1 MLAAAAAATTT
12 RNARAAQRL
21 AGLGAAAKRPREGRR
36 LAGAAARAFSSAGF
50 PEHVRIVEVGPR
62 DGLQNEKTIIP
73 TDVKV
78 EFIDRLSRTG
88 LQTVE
93 ATSFV
98 SPDYVPQMGDHR
110 QVMERISRQE
120 GVSYPV
126 LTPNMKGF
134 LGALESKAE
143 EVAVFAAASEA
154 FSKKNLNCTIEKSL
168 DRFKPVCEEA
178 QRQGIRVR
186 GYVSCVLGCPYEG
199 YIAPAKVVE
208 VCERL
213 IDLGCYEVSL
223 GDTIGIGTAGSTQV
237 LLTEVLKHVPREKVA
252 VHFHDTYG
260 QALANIFVAL
270 QNGISVVDSSVG
282 GLGGCP
288 FAKGATGNV
297 ATEDVVY
304 MLHGLGISTGIDL
317 EQLAEVG
324 DYISQYLGRANHARA
339 GRAMLTKGQFAPL
352 VAP

>member
-1 MLAAAAAATTT
+1 MSFATGLQML
-12 RNARAAQRL
+12 
-21 AGLGAAAKRPREGRR
+21 KRPRHLAIAGRG
-36 LAGAAARAFSSAGF
+36 LATSAGF
-50 PEHVRIVEVGPR
+50 PQHVRIVEVGPR

-78 EFIDRLSRTG
+78 DFIDRLTNTG

-110 QVMERISRQE
+110 QVMERISRKP

-134 LGALESKAE
+134 MGALEAKAE

-154 FSKKNLNCTIEKSL
+154 FSKKNLNCDIAKSL
-168 DRFKPVCEEA
+168 ERFKPVCEEA
-178 QRQGIRVR
+178 QKHGIRVR

-199 YIAPAKVVE
+199 YISPEKVLE
-208 VCERL
+208 VSQRL
-213 IDLGCYEVSL
+213 LDMGCYEVSL
-223 GDTIGIGTAGSTQV
+223 GDTIGIGTAGSTHV
-237 LLTEVLKHVPREKVA
+237 LLDHITKHIPKEQVA

-260 QALANIFVAL
+260 QALTNIFVAL
-270 QNGISVVDSSVG
+270 QHGISVVDSSVG

-317 EQLAEVG
+317 EQLCQVG
-324 DYISQYLGRANHARA
+324 EFMSQYLGRLNHARA
-339 GRAMLTKGQFAPL
+339 GRAMLTKGQFVP
-352 VAP
+352 VTPP